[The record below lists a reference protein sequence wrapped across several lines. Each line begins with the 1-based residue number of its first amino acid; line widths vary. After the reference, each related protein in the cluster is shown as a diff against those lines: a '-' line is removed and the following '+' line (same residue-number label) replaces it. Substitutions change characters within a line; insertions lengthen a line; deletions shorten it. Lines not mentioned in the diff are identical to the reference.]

1 MYAAKR
7 GGAGSAMY
15 RADED
20 PNSPDR
26 LLLIG
31 ELRRAIDRGQL
42 LLHYQ
47 PKVDLRDGHITGVEA
62 LVRWQHPQRGL
73 LTPDEFVPLAEQAA
87 LIESLSQWVLHT
99 AVGQASAWRRAG
111 FDIPVAVN
119 LSMHS
124 LQDEQLPASVA
135 RVLESANLPP
145 SLLVVEITE
154 STLMQDAVRT
164 LAILE
169 RLRATGIRVA
179 IDDFGT
185 GHSSLSYLKRLAVDE
200 VKIDRGFVCDIATDE
215 TDYIIVRSTVD
226 LAHSLGLRVVAEGV
240 ENQIT
245 ASLLAELACDQG
257 QGFHMSPP
265 LRGDEV
271 VAWASARNL
280 NTDTQP
286 VAA

>member
-1 MYAAKR
+1 MYLAKR
-7 GGAGSAMY
+7 GGSGCAMY

-42 LLHYQ
+42 VLHYQ
-47 PKVDLRDGHITGVEA
+47 PKVDLRDGQITGVEA

-73 LTPDEFVPLAEQAA
+73 LTPDEFVPIAEQAA

-99 AVGQASAWRRAG
+99 AVSQASAWRQAG
-111 FDIPVAVN
+111 FEIPVAVN
-119 LSMHS
+119 LSMRS
-124 LQDEQLPASVA
+124 LQDEHLPNSVA
-135 RVLESANLPP
+135 HVLEAANLPP
-145 SLLVVEITE
+145 SLLVLEITE
-154 STLMQDAVRT
+154 STLMQDASRT

-169 RLRATGIRVA
+169 RLRTTGIRVA

-185 GHSSLSYLKRLAVDE
+185 GHSSLAYLKRLAVDE
-200 VKIDRGFVCDIATDE
+200 VKIDRAFVRDIATDE
-215 TDYIIVRSTVD
+215 TDRIIVRSTVE

-245 ASLLAELACDQG
+245 AALLAELGCDQA

-265 LRGDEV
+265 LRADEV
-271 VAWASARNL
+271 IDWTYARSSHS
-280 NTDTQP
+280 DTRP
-286 VAA
+286 LAA